1 MPLAF
6 IKEIGLFLRK
16 ATLQAKENEI
26 ERYEQEKDSTE
37 IQIAWLKE
45 KSDLIR
51 SKITHN
57 DDDLKHQMATIQQ
70 IKADILKEK
79 QRLYQEQKIVEE
91 KWIKAQQDV
100 ERTSEEGQKAV
111 AEAYLDARDEW
122 RRTYQ
127 VALELNERAALLMD
141 QQLIAWQN
149 RYKLVNGKVSSEEL
163 EDMKESA
170 EKNVETLGQTLKI
183 QQSYLAGIQQRM
195 SSIDLKLGEDGVSA
209 SFRRHLS
216 VQLDAMRKHLE
227 RRLEYQTVILA
238 TDQIERRLFSE
249 IENNLGRLTI
259 EDRITDIKD
268 NIVEFWNIEIWTV
281 DNQPV
286 TLQKAV
292 TALVILLLGVVMF
305 KFLISMIYYRFLL
318 KSQLKETTA
327 SAVHKILSYTA
338 YLLVFLLA
346 SRMVN
351 IPLTAFA
358 FPQRDVH
365 LDTSTPLKITL
376 DQ

>member
-6 IKEIGLFLRK
+6 IKEIGLFLGK

-111 AEAYLDARDEW
+111 AEAYLDTRDEW